1 MRSLPD
7 RYNDGYTEVEA
18 ANLLGISVERLHRIL
33 DENVF
38 NDGTARPQGLTLR
51 SSDLLLLEYWNR
63 STEHTT
69 KVLRMPRPK

>member
-7 RYNDGYTEVEA
+7 RYNDGYTEAEA
-18 ANLLGISVERLHRIL
+18 ANILGISVERLHKIL

-38 NDGTARPQGLTLR
+38 NDGSTRPHGLMLR

-69 KVLRMPRPK
+69 KILPMPLRK

>member
-7 RYNDGYTEVEA
+7 RHNDGYTEIEA
-18 ANLLGISVERLHRIL
+18 AHMLGISVERLYKLL

-38 NDGTARPQGLTLR
+38 NDGSTRPHGLMLR

-63 STEHTT
+63 ETEHT
-69 KVLRMPRPK
+69 KVLSMPRRK